1 MALYLFTV
9 VPAPLLLLSLQR
21 VPSASS
27 ASQESSTRPLLL
39 IVLSRLSFLSHADS
53 IDTAPPPSVLLAGF
67 SYTALLPSTGDGP
80 LSCVPL
86 SGNQLHAP
94 ELGPLLAALGPAPPT
109 EACASAHPPHDTGV
123 LYTAPPPSTGDGSF
137 DSCLSSPRVVTISM
151 LLELGPPCGSAWT
164 SLHTGPVLHVHG
176 LHGDCTPTMPTTG
189 TR

>member
-21 VPSASS
+21 VPSVSS

-39 IVLSRLSFLSHADS
+39 IVLSHLSFLSRANS

-94 ELGPLLAALGPAPPT
+94 ELSPPLGGAW
-109 EACASAHPPHDTGV
+109 SRSPHR
-123 LYTAPPPSTGDGSF
+123 
-137 DSCLSSPRVVTISM
+137 SSWYARVY
-151 LLELGPPCGSAWT
+151 C
-164 SLHTGPVLHVHG
+164 
-176 LHGDCTPTMPTTG
+176 
-189 TR
+189 

>member
-39 IVLSRLSFLSHADS
+39 IVLSRLSFLSRADS

-94 ELGPLLAALGPAPPT
+94 ELSPLLVALGPTPPT
-109 EACASAHPPHDTGV
+109 EAHGTPVSIADLRGICDRISPITDSGGIRHTLSHITDLGV
-123 LYTAPPPSTGDGSF
+123 IHSTIF
-137 DSCLSSPRVVTISM
+137 P
-151 LLELGPPCGSAWT
+151 
-164 SLHTGPVLHVHG
+164 
-176 LHGDCTPTMPTTG
+176 
-189 TR
+189 